1 MRFLVAVAI
10 AGALACGS
18 GSAVLAQQKMTRVTL
33 VGSSVNPPSVSN
45 VYYLAALR
53 GFFQKHGL
61 DVQLQQSSGSPTS
74 LAAVVSGKAEFSS
87 INLNTLANAAAE
99 GVKAKLVVTGN
110 FDFPGMML
118 SQPQITSIKMLEG
131 KRMGASA
138 LGSIEYTVA
147 QAFLVNQGVDFK
159 KIDWVATRQTSA
171 TVQALMSGQ
180 IAAAWFNMA
189 AAVSTLQAAPNLNIL
204 VDAPTLARVAPTTG
218 GIIVVTN
225 KYAQE
230 NPDVIQAYVDAII
243 EANREVYTNRTFFD
257 ETVEQFLPGVYSAE
271 QKTLLYQAYRPSWGV
286 NAGLNMKAMAE
297 VLEAWK
303 RDVNP
308 DRANNANFSRIED
321 LVDTRFAAKSLAKLG
336 VMDGTLD
343 NPTWLAK

>member
-1 MRFLVAVAI
+1 MRFIVSLALS
-10 AGALACGS
+10 GALS
-18 GSAVLAQQKMTRVTL
+18 ILSFSSVFAQQKITKVTL

-45 VYYLAALR
+45 IYYLAALR

-87 INLNTLANAAAE
+87 INLNTLANAVAE
-99 GVKAKLVVTGN
+99 GVKAKIVVTGN

-118 SQPQITSIKMLEG
+118 SLPNITSIKMLEG

-138 LGSIEYTVA
+138 IGSIEYTVA
-147 QAFLVNQGVDFK
+147 QAFLSNQGVDFK

-171 TVQALMSGQ
+171 TVQALLSGQ
-180 IAAAWFNMA
+180 VAAAWFNMA
-189 AAVSTLQAAPNLNIL
+189 AAVSTLQAAPGLKIL
-204 VDAPTLARVAPTTG
+204 VDAPTLARIAPTTG

-230 NPDVIQAYVDAII
+230 HPEVIQAYVDATI
-243 EANREVYTNRTFFD
+243 EANREVYKNRKFFD
-257 ETVEQFLPGVYSAE
+257 DTVEQFLPGIYNEE
-271 QKTLLYQAYRPSWGV
+271 QKTLLYEAYRPSWGV
-286 NAGLNMKAMAE
+286 NAGLNMNVMAN

-303 RDVNP
+303 KDVNP
-308 DRANNANFSRIED
+308 ERASNTNFTSIED
-321 LVDTRFAAKSLAKLG
+321 LIDTSFAANSLTKLG
-336 VMDGTLD
+336 IMNGTLD
-343 NPTWLAK
+343 DPTWFRK

>member
-1 MRFLVAVAI
+1 MRFLISMALS
-10 AGALACGS
+10 GALSLCAYLP
-18 GSAVLAQQKMTRVTL
+18 AQAQQKMTKVTL

-45 VYYLAALR
+45 IYYLAALR

-99 GVKAKLVVTGN
+99 GVKAKIVVTGN

-118 SQPQITSIKMLEG
+118 SQPNITSIKMLEG

-138 LGSIEYTVA
+138 IGSIEYTVA
-147 QAFLVNQGVDFK
+147 QAFLTNQGVDFK
-159 KIDWVATRQTSA
+159 KIDWVATRQTTA
-171 TVQALMSGQ
+171 TVQALLSGQ
-180 IAAAWFNMA
+180 ISAAWFNMA
-189 AAVSTLQAAPNLNIL
+189 AAISTLQAAPSLKIL

-230 NPDVIQAYVDAII
+230 HPEIVQAYVNATI
-243 EANREVYTNRTFFD
+243 EANREVYKNRKFFD
-257 ETVEQFLPGVYSAE
+257 ETVEQFLPGIYNDE
-271 QKTLLYQAYRPSWGV
+271 QKTLLYEAYRPSWGV
-286 NAGLNMKAMAE
+286 NAGLNMNVMAG
-297 VLEAWK
+297 VLDAWK
-303 RDVNP
+303 KDVNP
-308 DRANNANFSRIED
+308 ERANNTNFATITD
-321 LVDTRFAAKSLAKLG
+321 LIDTSFASKSLAQLG
-336 VMDGTLD
+336 VMDGSLD
-343 NPTWLAK
+343 DPTWLKK